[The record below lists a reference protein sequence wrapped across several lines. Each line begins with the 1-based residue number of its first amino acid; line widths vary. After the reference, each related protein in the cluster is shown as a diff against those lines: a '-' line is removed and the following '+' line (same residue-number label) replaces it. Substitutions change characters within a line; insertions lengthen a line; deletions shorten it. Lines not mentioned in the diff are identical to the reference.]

1 MILLTAA
8 SIDSSKSLSYTCM
21 YMHINAQNHTHTL
34 PLRVFFSQHTC
45 KYNAVLASA
54 EFSVTRTWLQCK
66 ALRRYLVNPIKSYLQ
81 NTFSFLGYSLY
92 ILLKNFNILLTAAPL
107 DALNN
112 TDDIR
117 LGWLYVVG
125 RQFSLLEIRDFSEEE
140 KQTSKQQKK
149 FTAFS
154 FFFKS
159 LRHYSHLYSQ
169 FHTASPCCSFQR
181 REHFPHQTGLQ
192 HLFLQ

>member
-1 MILLTAA
+1 
-8 SIDSSKSLSYTCM
+8 
-21 YMHINAQNHTHTL
+21 MHVHAHQCTESHTHFTSQG
-34 PLRVFFSQHTC
+34 FFSQHTC
-45 KYNAVLASA
+45 KCNAVLASA

-66 ALRRYLVNPIKSYLQ
+66 ALRRHLINPIKSYLQ

-92 ILLKNFNILLTAAPL
+92 SLLKNFNILLTAAPL

-149 FTAFS
+149 FTAF
-154 FFFKS
+154 FFFLKFET
-159 LRHYSHLYSQ
+159 LFTFILTVPYS
-169 FHTASPCCSFQR
+169 
-181 REHFPHQTGLQ
+181 FPL
-192 HLFLQ
+192 LFIPTKRALSTPNRLTTPLSTVDISKRPKK

>member
-1 MILLTAA
+1 
-8 SIDSSKSLSYTCM
+8 
-21 YMHINAQNHTHTL
+21 MHRITHTL
-34 PLRVFFSQHTC
+34 YLLGFFFSQHTC

-81 NTFSFLGYSLY
+81 NTFSFLRYSLY